1 MAKLIQLLLFCAL
14 IYMPVIAINTT
25 VCDCSQPQTKG
36 LLDLDPPPYCK
47 HHNNDVNFGDYVHFK
62 EVTYDILAK
71 AKPDVSWSAY
81 SCTQWHETKTITGS
95 FWVGSY
101 DTVYTTTTLEVEPSE
116 CWKMV
121 GTRCGEN
128 TMDRNGG
135 TLSYTKQP
143 NGEGYWYSV
152 TKYQTLNCI
161 VHEIKLSQEGTDD
174 IISPFGIIKTNVS
187 DEHVLINHNTIVWK
201 KTDVPVAKANQV
213 CNLTVVFSGAG
224 RIAIKNGTAEGRL
237 VDPRRQIETL
247 FDTQKVTFC
256 LNHKV
261 HLINGM
267 PDTFLR
273 VRSAD
278 YHAHVSKAKREA
290 NFNVNSEARIPFPIN
305 NETERALDKGMRIH
319 GISYSWGR
327 WSA

>member
-1 MAKLIQLLLFCAL
+1 M
-14 IYMPVIAINTT
+14 
-25 VCDCSQPQTKG
+25 
-36 LLDLDPPPYCK
+36 
-47 HHNNDVNFGDYVHFK
+47 
-62 EVTYDILAK
+62 
-71 AKPDVSWSAY
+71 
-81 SCTQWHETKTITGS
+81 
-95 FWVGSY
+95 
-101 DTVYTTTTLEVEPSE
+101 
-116 CWKMV
+116 
-121 GTRCGEN
+121 
-128 TMDRNGG
+128 
-135 TLSYTKQP
+135 
-143 NGEGYWYSV
+143 
-152 TKYQTLNCI
+152 
-161 VHEIKLSQEGTDD
+161 
-174 IISPFGIIKTNVS
+174 
-187 DEHVLINHNTIVWK
+187 
-201 KTDVPVAKANQV
+201 PVAKANQV